1 MMHLIVAAVIG
12 LPILAAFMGAALYD
26 EMRGNKSEH

>member
-12 LPILAAFMGAALYD
+12 LPILAAFMGAALY
-26 EMRGNKSEH
+26 EMRGNKNEH